1 MEITLQGKYA
11 HTANMLL
18 KQLRLKEITK
28 EEFLMQCAHWGVRTL
43 GDLYFRSLPTKPLD
57 VIEYEQLSFSKRDR
71 LTKEYYE
78 DNPGILKYYEDRD
91 RVKRSNKDSLWRL
104 ETYKKYLPESDVKN
118 YRILDERITD
128 FKMKMEGD

>member
-18 KQLRLKEITK
+18 KQLRTREITK
-28 EEFLMQCAHWGVRTL
+28 EEFLQSCAYWGMRTL

-91 RVKRSNKDSLWRL
+91 RVKRSNKDNLWRL

>member
-18 KQLRLKEITK
+18 KQLRTREITK
-28 EEFLMQCAHWGVRTL
+28 EEFLQSCAYWGMRTL